1 MTVEETIITLKE
13 QYNRT
18 LRKQLVKAMLED
30 EKQKLSQTQTTHM
43 INQIFSY
50 VLENTNWN
58 ITHNSAKWDTQPLD
72 IMKEVFPKIETT
84 KWYKDK
90 NLSTNKDIDVIIGS

>member
-1 MTVEETIITLKE
+1 MTAEETIITLKE

-58 ITHNSAKWDTQPLD
+58 ITHNSAKWDTPQISGVRD
-72 IMKEVFPKIETT
+72 
-84 KWYKDK
+84 
-90 NLSTNKDIDVIIGS
+90 